1 MKETLNDRP
10 KWRRARRFLIGVVT
24 AATVVAIFYTEE
36 DWRGKRAWEEC
47 KRELE
52 AKGEVFDWNAYVP
65 APVPDDEN
73 FFKAPMMT
81 EWFLKPAGS
90 KTNDLAD
97 KLKFSATFSLSMPM
111 ADLTPKKATDFLALS
126 DSAKPE
132 LDMIREALKR
142 PYARMDGDYQ
152 PWGSPVVSFISL
164 RFVAQVFAQ
173 RARCYLALHEPQKAL
188 DELVP
193 LRGVTKLVGGKP
205 EMLAAGMFNVVITGV
220 YLNVVAEGLM
230 MGEWSEVQLAGLQEQ
245 LRVVD
250 LPPLFTDAF
259 KEELAATT
267 LVIENLTT
275 ADLEKFGMV
284 PRDDVRIKI
293 GKPIY
298 WLVKIGP
305 RGWLYQNMVLTAEIN
320 YQVGKSF
327 DLSNQTVS
335 PHEVEKKTSIIST
348 RLDGWS
354 PFKTIADQVIPNFSK
369 AAEVIARNQTFANE
383 GQIVCALERFRL
395 AHGGYP
401 ETLDALVPQFME
413 KIPNDM
419 IGGQPLKYQRTSD
432 GNFLLYSLGWNEK
445 DEGGDVAHVKKG
457 DVWEY
462 GDWVWPMAGIY

>member
-1 MKETLNDRP
+1 
-10 KWRRARRFLIGVVT
+10 
-24 AATVVAIFYTEE
+24 
-36 DWRGKRAWEEC
+36 
-47 KRELE
+47 
-52 AKGEVFDWNAYVP
+52 
-65 APVPDDEN
+65 
-73 FFKAPMMT
+73 
-81 EWFLKPAGS
+81 
-90 KTNDLAD
+90 
-97 KLKFSATFSLSMPM
+97 
-111 ADLTPKKATDFLALS
+111 
-126 DSAKPE
+126 
-132 LDMIREALKR
+132 
-142 PYARMDGDYQ
+142 
-152 PWGSPVVSFISL
+152 
-164 RFVAQVFAQ
+164 
-173 RARCYLALHEPQKAL
+173 
-188 DELVP
+188 
-193 LRGVTKLVGGKP
+193 
-205 EMLAAGMFNVVITGV
+205 
-220 YLNVVAEGLM
+220 
-230 MGEWSEVQLAGLQEQ
+230 
-245 LRVVD
+245 
-250 LPPLFTDAF
+250 
-259 KEELAATT
+259 
-267 LVIENLTT
+267 
-275 ADLEKFGMV
+275 
-284 PRDDVRIKI
+284 
-293 GKPIY
+293 
-298 WLVKIGP
+298 
-305 RGWLYQNMVLTAEIN
+305 LTAEIN